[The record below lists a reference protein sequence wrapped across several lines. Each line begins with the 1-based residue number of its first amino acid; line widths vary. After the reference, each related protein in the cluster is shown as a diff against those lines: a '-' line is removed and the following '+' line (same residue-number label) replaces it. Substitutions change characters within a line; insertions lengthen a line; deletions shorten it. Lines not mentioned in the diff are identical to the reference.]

1 MLRGQSHGRNS
12 RENLKFPLCLKPS
25 TAARDLEEGARL
37 PRRSWQGDSNG
48 SSSSQK
54 LGGMCVS
61 NLPVLGHSGT
71 YNLFSM
77 SVILNVI

>member
-1 MLRGQSHGRNS
+1 MLGGQSHGRNS
-12 RENLKFPLCLKPS
+12 RENLKFLLCLKPS

-54 LGGMCVS
+54 LGGVCVS
-61 NLPVLGHSGT
+61 SCSQLFANLPVLGHSGT
-71 YNLFSM
+71 Y
-77 SVILNVI
+77 